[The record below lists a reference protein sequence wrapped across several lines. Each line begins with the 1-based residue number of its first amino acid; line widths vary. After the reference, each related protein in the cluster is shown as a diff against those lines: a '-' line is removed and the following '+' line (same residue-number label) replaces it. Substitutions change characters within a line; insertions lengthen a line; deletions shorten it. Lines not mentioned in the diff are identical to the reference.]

1 MPGTGRG
8 TMFQRPGVVR
18 SRPRFRSPSHL
29 SPVRCSLVT
38 RPRTGGLQP
47 AGTPPCSRHAFPGVK
62 SLLLGAAV
70 LTSTVGANA
79 HAQELVTDRPD
90 QTESATVVPR
100 GLLQVET
107 GYLFTRDGDIDSHAA
122 PGTLFR
128 IGFGGRTELRLGHTG
143 VLGTEG
149 RRGAG
154 DSEIGAKVNLIPQA
168 DGWRPELAIL
178 GGLSLPTGDSR
189 FSSDGADP
197 SFLVAFAHELAP
209 RLSLGYNAG
218 AAWES
223 SPDAPGRDAFV
234 VYSLALGIGVTDRL
248 GAFIEV
254 FGDRRVA
261 GEVATGVSADGGLT
275 LLLTD
280 VLQLDVSV
288 GRGLR
293 GPADDIFVGTGLSLR
308 LPH

>member
-1 MPGTGRG
+1 MLCCHASSRE
-8 TMFQRPGVVR
+8 RPAARCLHAARWRVARLIVRRRFAASLQGVA
-18 SRPRFRSPSHL
+18 
-29 SPVRCSLVT
+29 
-38 RPRTGGLQP
+38 GGYRVARVP
-47 AGTPPCSRHAFPGVK
+47 
-62 SLLLGAAV
+62 LLGAAV
-70 LTSTVGANA
+70 LTGAVGAS
-79 HAQELVTDRPD
+79 AQSPELVTDRPD
-90 QTESATVVPR
+90 QTESTTVVPR

-107 GYLFTRDGDIDSHAA
+107 GYLFTREGDVDSHAA

-128 IGFGGRTELRLGHTG
+128 IGLGGRTELRLGHAG
-143 VLGTEG
+143 VMGTEG

-154 DSEIGAKVNLIPQA
+154 DSELGAKLNLIPRA
-168 DGWRPELAIL
+168 DGWQPELAVL

-189 FSSDGADP
+189 FSSGGADP

-223 SPDAPGRDAFV
+223 SPDVPGRDAFM

-248 GAFIEV
+248 GAFLEV
-254 FGDRRVA
+254 FGDRQVTDPVA
-261 GEVATGVSADGGLT
+261 SSVSADTGLT
-275 LLLTD
+275 FLLTE

-293 GPADDIFVGTGLSLR
+293 GPADDLFVGTGLSFR
-308 LPH
+308 LPR

>member
-1 MPGTGRG
+1 
-8 TMFQRPGVVR
+8 MFQRAGVVR
-18 SRPRFRSPSHL
+18 SRPRFPPSHL
-29 SPVRCSLVT
+29 SPVRCSVVT

-47 AGTPPCSRHAFPGVK
+47 AGSTRCPRHAFPGLK

-70 LTSTVGANA
+70 LTGTVGANA

-107 GYLFTRDGDIDSHAA
+107 GYLFTRDGDVDSHAA

-154 DSEIGAKVNLIPQA
+154 DSELGAKVNLIPQA
-168 DGWRPELAIL
+168 DGWRPELALL

-189 FSSDGADP
+189 FSSDSADT
-197 SFLVAFAHELAP
+197 SFLVAFAHEL
-209 RLSLGYNAG
+209 RSGLSLGYNAG

-223 SPDAPGRDAFV
+223 SVGHPDRDAFV
-234 VYSLALGIGVTDRL
+234 VYSLALGVGLTDRL
-248 GAFIEV
+248 GAFFEV
-254 FGDRRVA
+254 FGDRQVTGPVA
-261 GEVATGVSADGGLT
+261 GSVSADTGLT

-280 VLQLDVSV
+280 VLQLDASV

-293 GPADDIFVGTGLSLR
+293 GPADDLFVGAGLSLR
-308 LPH
+308 LPR

>member
-1 MPGTGRG
+1 
-8 TMFQRPGVVR
+8 MFQRPGVVR
-18 SRPRFRSPSHL
+18 SRLRLRPSHL
-29 SPVRCSLVT
+29 SPVQCSLVT

-47 AGTPPCSRHAFPGVK
+47 AGSTPCPRHAFPGVK

-70 LTSTVGANA
+70 LTGTAGANA

-107 GYLFTRDGDIDSHAA
+107 GYLFTRDRDVDSHAA

-128 IGFGGRTELRLGHTG
+128 IGFGRRAELRLGHAG

-154 DSEIGAKVNLIPQA
+154 DSELGAKVNLIPQA
-168 DGWRPELAIL
+168 NGWRPELALL
-178 GGLSLPTGDSR
+178 GGLSLPTGGDG
-189 FSSDGADP
+189 FSSRGADP

-223 SPDAPGRDAFV
+223 SPDSPGRDASV

-261 GEVATGVSADGGLT
+261 SEVATGVSADGGLT

-308 LPH
+308 LPR

>member
-1 MPGTGRG
+1 MLTG
-8 TMFQRPGVVR
+8 
-18 SRPRFRSPSHL
+18 
-29 SPVRCSLVT
+29 
-38 RPRTGGLQP
+38 
-47 AGTPPCSRHAFPGVK
+47 A
-62 SLLLGAAV
+62 
-70 LTSTVGANA
+70 VGAS
-79 HAQELVTDRPD
+79 AQSPELVTDRPD

-107 GYLFTRDGDIDSHAA
+107 GYLYTRDGDVDSHAA

-128 IGFGGRTELRLGHTG
+128 IGLGGRTELRLGHAG
-143 VLGTEG
+143 VMGTEG

-154 DSEIGAKVNLIPQA
+154 DSELGTKINLIPRA

-209 RLSLGYNAG
+209 RLALGYNAG
-218 AAWES
+218 AVWES
-223 SPDAPGRDAFV
+223 STDSPGRDAFV

-248 GAFIEV
+248 GAFLEV
-254 FGDRRVA
+254 FGDRQFA
-261 GEVATGVSADGGLT
+261 DEIAAGVSADAGLT
-275 LLLTD
+275 FLLTD

-293 GPADDIFVGTGLSLR
+293 GPADDLFVGTGLSLR
-308 LPH
+308 LPR